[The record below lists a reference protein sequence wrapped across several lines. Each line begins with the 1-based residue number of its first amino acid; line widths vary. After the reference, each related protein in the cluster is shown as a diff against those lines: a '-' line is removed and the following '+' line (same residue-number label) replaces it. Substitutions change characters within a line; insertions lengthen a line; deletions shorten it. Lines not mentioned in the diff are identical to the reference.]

1 MYSKNK
7 GLLLICSY
15 VIFANWLYVGTLS
28 FGFEPFAWSGAIA
41 WGPRYFVPILPFI
54 TIILGQL
61 LLHISQ
67 IKDRKKKVILKAT
80 IIGLAALGF
89 FVNLVGTLVWYQY
102 GIIYGWDK
110 EQLHQFTNNM
120 DIMTWNPYY
129 SPIVLH
135 TKASASDFVS
145 TIKSEPISKLL
156 LVLDKLLVW
165 RHAHMMFIYSVILG
179 WLRYLLFRFPPYLLE
194 SISSSE
200 LRIMNLKS
208 HIKNPYIQLTLQVVG
223 HNNRF
228 ITLHLM
234 THHYYSKCSIN
245 GIIHPAFISPSSSI
259 IIFIINIEI
268 VLRQI

>member
-7 GLLLICSY
+7 DLLLICSY
-15 VIFANWLYVGTLS
+15 VIIANWLYVGTLS

-61 LLHISQ
+61 LLRISQ
-67 IKDRKKKVILKAT
+67 IKDRRKKMILKTT

-135 TKASASDFVS
+135 TKALASDFVS
-145 TIKSEPISKLL
+145 TIDPNQYLNSSWYWTSYGLAPCSYDIYIFCNFG
-156 LVLDKLLVW
+156 LVAV
-165 RHAHMMFIYSVILG
+165 LG
-179 WLRYLLFRFPPYLLE
+179 IAIPT
-194 SISSSE
+194 IGVGV
-200 LRIMNLKS
+200 
-208 HIKNPYIQLTLQVVG
+208 YI
-223 HNNRF
+223 
-228 ITLHLM
+228 
-234 THHYYSKCSIN
+234 
-245 GIIHPAFISPSSSI
+245 
-259 IIFIINIEI
+259 
-268 VLRQI
+268 LRQIKDEES